1 MGGTVLKGAG
11 EILGVV
17 LVFFELEN
25 TSSAEEYHWAVR
37 IPIDPEALGLSDEE
51 LAAISIAAEEDGEAA
66 ANEDVRRCKDIYF
79 RTGNFI
85 SPASDANSGISPPPG
100 SIAEYEQWSK
110 EKANMAAEQLEAEI
124 AADRREFEQSA
135 GREYNSRGAEVPR
148 GDPGCLWPKR

>member
-1 MGGTVLKGAG
+1 MERLRQTKM
-11 EILGVV
+11 
-17 LVFFELEN
+17 
-25 TSSAEEYHWAVR
+25 W
-37 IPIDPEALGLSDEE
+37 
-51 LAAISIAAEEDGEAA
+51 
-66 ANEDVRRCKDIYF
+66 RRRKDIYF

-148 GDPGCLWPKR
+148 GIPCALAETVSAGGGEHGGGARGDVEEASAVEGTPDQSARRRVFCEGLLIVSCR